1 MRAAWY
7 ENKGVA
13 RDVLVLGAMDAPEP
27 GPGEVRV
34 ALAASGVNPADVK
47 LRAGTNNYGYDF
59 PRVIP
64 NSDGAGTIDRVGPGV
79 DPARVGLRVWLY
91 NGQRLGRAFG
101 TAAEYIALDA
111 DLVHELPDCRTFA
124 EGATLGIPAM
134 TAHRCLFADG
144 PVEGLTVLVTGGAG
158 AVGRYAVQL
167 AKWGGARVLAT
178 VSGEAKA
185 RHALA
190 GGADAAIN
198 YRTENVVERV
208 RELTGGEGVDRIV
221 EVDFGGNLAACTGCL
236 KRNGAIAIY
245 ASDGNGTP
253 EINVRGLMALNA
265 TLRFVV
271 LNSIPLSAR
280 RRAQREVT
288 EWARDP
294 SRTIPVAATYPLD
307 GIVAA
312 HELVE
317 SLDKLGTVVVGIP
330 SAGNA
335 GA

>member
-158 AVGRYAVQL
+158 AVGHYAVQL

-221 EVDFGGNLAACTGCL
+221 EVDFGGNLAACMGCL